1 MKIEYI
7 NPFIESAMYVLE
19 QLNIRDI
26 MVEKNKLK
34 ILVEPIS
41 SLGVSALVGL
51 TGQLKG
57 RVIYD
62 MDEPTALAIVSKM
75 NSEDFKVFN
84 EMARST
90 INELANMITGTA
102 VSKLS
107 NLGYKFDL
115 TPPSLFSGQK
125 IIISDGLQLKHLVV
139 PIRCAGGLMN
149 LNLGLTDK

>member
-7 NPFIESAMYVLE
+7 NPFLEASIYVLE
-19 QLNIRDI
+19 QFMQGISID
-26 MVEKNKLK
+26 KTKLSV
-34 ILVEPIS
+34 ICEPIS
-41 SLGVSALVGL
+41 SLGVAALIGL
-51 TGQLKG
+51 TGQLRG

-62 MDEPTALAIVSKM
+62 MTLDTALQIVSKM
-75 NSEDFKVFN
+75 NFEEFKEFN
-84 EMARST
+84 DLARST

-115 TPPSLFSGQK
+115 TPPSLFTGQK
-125 IIISDGLQLKHLVV
+125 VLITDAMNLKHLVV
-139 PIRCAGGLMN
+139 PVLTPCGNIN